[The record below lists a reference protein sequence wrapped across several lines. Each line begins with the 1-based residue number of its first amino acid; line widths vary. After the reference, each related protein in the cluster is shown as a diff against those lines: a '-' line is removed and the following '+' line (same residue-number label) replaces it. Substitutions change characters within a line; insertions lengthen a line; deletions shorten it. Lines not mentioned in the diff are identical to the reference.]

1 MRHLLCICLLS
12 GCSLALA
19 EDRAPQKRPFHS
31 QLGMTF
37 VRIPAGQFR
46 MGSDETAAELRA
58 AGFVIPEGADVSNE
72 SPVHNVTLRSFGIL
86 TTEVTRGQF
95 AAFVKS
101 SKYLTD
107 AEKDGLGGFGY
118 NRVTQKAQQ
127 LPAFS
132 WRKTGYP
139 QSDNHPVVNVS
150 WNDANAFCQWLTHQA
165 ALQGDSLE
173 YQLPTEAQW
182 EYAARA
188 GTDTRYISGNEA
200 LSLHEFG
207 NVQDASFE
215 VEFTRIDF
223 ERNPGFGF
231 IDNNVFTAVCGSY
244 RANSFG
250 LYDMHGNVW
259 EWCRDR
265 YSDRY
270 YAQSPEADPS
280 GPVEGDTRVLR
291 GGSWNDAPWF
301 VRSAF
306 RTSRNPAGRC
316 NLAGFRVVIQ
326 SDAEASQKSQ

>member
-1 MRHLLCICLLS
+1 VEI
-12 GCSLALA
+12 
-19 EDRAPQKRPFHS
+19 RAFSSSSTQRFQQHFAHRCG
-31 QLGMTF
+31 L
-37 VRIPAGQFR
+37 
-46 MGSDETAAELRA
+46 
-58 AGFVIPEGADVSNE
+58 
-72 SPVHNVTLRSFGIL
+72 
-86 TTEVTRGQF
+86 QF
-95 AAFVKS
+95 AAFFKS
-101 SKYLTD
+101 SEYVTD
-107 AEKDGLGGFGY
+107 WNKHGLGNCGH
-118 NRVTQKAQQ
+118 NRV
-127 LPAFS
+127 P
-132 WRKTGYP
+132 
-139 QSDNHPVVNVS
+139 

-165 ALQGDSLE
+165 ALQGDDSLE

-270 YAQSPEADPS
+270 YAQSPAADPS

-326 SDAEASQKSQ
+326 SDAAASQKSQ